1 MSYSLIKTWYVHLS
15 RQFRISFKNLQL
27 KNFLHVFCKIDEL
40 LLFLTFTLT
49 QCKTLARLVC
59 MNRIAFFVKSNS
71 GSFNKKT
78 IILVGQ
84 LSVRSLTLD
93 KCAVE
98 YFTSLSF
105 QYKNMT

>member
-15 RQFRISFKNLQL
+15 RQFRISSKNLQL

-71 GSFNKKT
+71 GSWHNTRRT
-78 IILVGQ
+78 IFG
-84 LSVRSLTLD
+84 SLPD
-93 KCAVE
+93 PR
-98 YFTSLSF
+98 
-105 QYKNMT
+105 